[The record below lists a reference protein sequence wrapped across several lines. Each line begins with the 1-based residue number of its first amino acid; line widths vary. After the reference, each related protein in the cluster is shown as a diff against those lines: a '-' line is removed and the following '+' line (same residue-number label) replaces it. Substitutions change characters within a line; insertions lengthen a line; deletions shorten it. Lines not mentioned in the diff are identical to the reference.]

1 MLKDDL
7 TTVITTSIR
16 PSKGVFFIINDLKS
30 ILPDSIYLNR
40 KKYKIRQIVT
50 YLKLKRIKNLL
61 FLDEKSEDSVMLWH
75 IDLENNFSSKYS
87 LVSIILR
94 NNIEKRGRITFHRPE
109 LLFHNFKGNINN
121 VLGKMLQR
129 FFRGSPE
136 FKGRQIIS
144 FIKKK
149 NFLFIRYHRYI
160 FSIGGKDVKLQE
172 LGPKITLKFENF
184 FYFSEIPYNYP

>member
-1 MLKDDL
+1 MVVKKFE
-7 TTVITTSIR
+7 TSKT
-16 PSKGVFFIINDLKS
+16 SSADA
-30 ILPDSIYLNR
+30 
-40 KKYKIRQIVT
+40 
-50 YLKLKRIKNLL
+50 
-61 FLDEKSEDSVMLWH
+61 EKS
-75 IDLENNFSSKYS
+75 FSSKYS
-87 LVSIILR
+87 FVSIILR